1 MKTVDRILIVDDND
15 DIRKLL
21 RLTLDNADI
30 ELLEARSGME
40 ALQIVQRVH
49 PRLVLLDIMMAGEID
64 GLEVCRKIKADP
76 MLFDT
81 RVILV
86 TSRAQQSDIRTG
98 YQAGADMYLIKPFS
112 PLQLI
117 DSIRQLAI
125 D

>member
-117 DSIRQLAI
+117 DSIRQLATN
-125 D
+125 

>member
-21 RLTLDNADI
+21 RLTLDNADV

-40 ALQIVQRVH
+40 ALQIVQRVR

-98 YQAGADMYLIKPFS
+98 YQSGADMYLIKPFS

>member
-1 MKTVDRILIVDDND
+1 MKAIDRILIADDND

-21 RLTLDNADI
+21 RLTLNNADV
-30 ELLEARSGME
+30 ELTEARSGEE
-40 ALQIVQRVH
+40 ALQIAQRMQ
-49 PRLVLLDIMMAGEID
+49 PKLVLLDIMMAGAVD
-64 GLEVCRKIKADP
+64 GLEACRRIKADP

-86 TSRAQQSDIRTG
+86 TSRAQQIDIRAG
-98 YQAGADMYLIKPFS
+98 YQAGADMYLTKPFS
-112 PLQLI
+112 PLELI

>member
-117 DSIRQLAI
+117 DSIRLLAI

>member
-86 TSRAQQSDIRTG
+86 TSRAQQSDIRAG

-117 DSIRQLAI
+117 DSIRQLATN
-125 D
+125 

>member
-21 RLTLDNADI
+21 RLTLNNADI

-117 DSIRQLAI
+117 DSIRHLAI